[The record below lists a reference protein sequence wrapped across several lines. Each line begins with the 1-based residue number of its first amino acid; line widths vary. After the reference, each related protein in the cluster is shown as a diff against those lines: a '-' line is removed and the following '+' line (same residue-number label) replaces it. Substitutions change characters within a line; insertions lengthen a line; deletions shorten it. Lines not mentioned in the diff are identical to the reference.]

1 MFSFLTRYKELLII
15 SALLLAPMGSYLSRG
30 HRGRSPNF
38 IDRTVLRVSAPVQSA
53 LTWLFDGVGGAV
65 DGYVA
70 LRGAHEEAQALR
82 GQLGEAHAEVNAL
95 REAQAENARLRAM
108 LGYVEQSVDQEIVA
122 RVIGINPSAQYLS
135 LRIDRGEEDGVRVGM
150 PVVTPDGVVGQV
162 VRAVGSSADVMLLT
176 DPASRIG
183 GVVQR
188 TRVRATV
195 TGTGDGHRLSL
206 DYVRREDDLRDGD
219 VLVTAGSDGIFPRGL
234 RVGTVSAVSRPPVGM
249 FLRATLEPSVEL
261 ARVEE
266 VLVVPVAMGVPS
278 AAVPPGVTP

>member
-1 MFSFLTRYKELLII
+1 MFSFLKRYKELLII

-38 IDRTVLRVSAPVQSA
+38 IDRTVLRLSAPVQAA
-53 LTWLFDGVGGAV
+53 LTWAFDGLGGAV
-65 DGYVA
+65 AGYVA

-82 GQLGEAHAEVNAL
+82 VQLGEAHAEVNAL
-95 REAQAENARLRAM
+95 REAQAENARLKAM
-108 LGYVEQSVDQEIVA
+108 LGYVEESVDQEIVA

-162 VRAVGSSADVMLLT
+162 VRAVGSSADVLLLT

-234 RVGTVSAVSRPPVGM
+234 RVGTVSAVSRPAVGM
-249 FLRATLEPSVEL
+249 FLKATLEPSVEL

-278 AAVPPGVTP
+278 AAVPPGVAP

>member
-1 MFSFLTRYKELLII
+1 MYSFLKRYKELLIV
-15 SALLLAPMGSYLSRG
+15 ATLLLAPMVSYLSRG
-30 HRGRSPNF
+30 HRGRAPNF
-38 IDRTVLRVSAPVQSA
+38 VDRAVLRLSTPVQSV
-53 LTWLFDGVGGAV
+53 LTWLVTSVGDAV

-70 LRGAHEEAQALR
+70 LRGAHEEAQSLR
-82 GQLGEAHAEVNAL
+82 VQLGEAHAEVNAL
-95 REAQAENARLRAM
+95 REAQAENARFKAM
-108 LGYVEQSVDQEIVA
+108 LGYVEESVDQEIVA
-122 RVIGINPSAQYLS
+122 RVIGINPSPQFLS
-135 LRIDRGEEDGVRVGM
+135 LRINRGEDDGVRVGM

-162 VRAVGSSADVMLLT
+162 VRAVGSSSDVMLLT

-219 VLVTAGSDGIFPRGL
+219 VVVTAGSDGIFPRGL
-234 RVGTVSAVSRPPVGM
+234 RVGTVSAVSRPAVGM
-249 FLRATLEPSVEL
+249 FLKATLEPAVEL
-261 ARVEE
+261 TRVEE

-278 AAVPPGVTP
+278 AAVPTGVVP